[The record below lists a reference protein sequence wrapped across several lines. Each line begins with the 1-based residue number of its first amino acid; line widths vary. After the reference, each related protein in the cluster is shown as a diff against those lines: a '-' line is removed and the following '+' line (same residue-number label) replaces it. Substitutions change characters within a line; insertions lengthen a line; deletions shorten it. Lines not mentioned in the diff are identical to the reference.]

1 MLAGGLAAAAGWTR
15 WEPDA
20 VLGAAAGGAGS
31 TGAGSQVDVAA
42 LRGQGARSQ
51 VVMASAARSGEPEEA
66 QADGAA
72 PNRPGKK
79 MKFSPIRRTA
89 WVGGDASRTAPDRAG
104 GARFG
109 AMSMVLGFCSLKRG
123 PTQIRAEGCRRG
135 HLFRA
140 VVALRAAICA
150 SPAGL
155 LHQKPIHQDDDD
167 LGPRPAHGPD

>member
-1 MLAGGLAAAAGWTR
+1 MGCWVQPLAARAAR
-15 WEPDA
+15 EPDPRWMM
-20 VLGAAAGGAGS
+20 
-31 TGAGSQVDVAA
+31 AA

-109 AMSMVLGFCSLKRG
+109 AMSMVLGILLSETRTDANTCRG
-123 PTQIRAEGCRRG
+123 LP
-135 HLFRA
+135 
-140 VVALRAAICA
+140 
-150 SPAGL
+150 
-155 LHQKPIHQDDDD
+155 
-167 LGPRPAHGPD
+167 